1 MRWKRA
7 GKLLLKIVFSVGILG
22 YLFSK
27 ISLLSFWEFFLN
39 ARHNYLILAFVLYII
54 GQTICA
60 YKWELLAR
68 TLGFRRRFK
77 RFLAYYF
84 IGMFFNLFFLGSI
97 GGDVAKAYLL
107 AGKEDSRMRA
117 GYSILADRF
126 TGGIALV
133 TIAIIALISSP
144 TIHVLPLLFKLMQ
157 WVGLD
162 AGAFSASKHVISLW
176 LRIGLVG
183 ACMAVWALVLTF
195 PLFLP
200 LFPWLTRWAARIKLG
215 DFAVYWSHPG
225 RMSLVL
231 AISFCFQIIN
241 ILVYA
246 LLGMALDLGIPLG
259 DYFVIVPL
267 VDLVSI
273 LPISISGIGVRE
285 GSYVGLLYLLG
296 VETPKG
302 LAFGLLGFLVV
313 MAASLLGGII
323 YVFGSYPIHL
333 RRRRGNLAPSSK
345 PSPLARGR

>member
-7 GKLLLKIVFSVGILG
+7 GKSILKILLSLGILG

-27 ISLLSFWEFFLN
+27 ISLLSFWQSFLN
-39 ARHNYLILAFVLYII
+39 ARHNYIILAFVLYII
-54 GQTICA
+54 GQTLSA

-97 GGDVAKAYLL
+97 GGDVGKAYLL

-117 GYSILADRF
+117 GYSILAERF
-126 TGGIALV
+126 TGGMALV

-157 WVGLD
+157 WVGWD
-162 AGAFSASKHVISLW
+162 PGVFSASKQLISLW
-176 LRIGLVG
+176 LRIGLMG
-183 ACMAVWALVLTF
+183 ACMVVWALVLTF

-200 LFPWLTRWAARIKLG
+200 LFPWLTRWAAKIKLG

-241 ILVYA
+241 VLVFA
-246 LLGMALDLGIPLG
+246 LLGMSLDLGIPLG
-259 DYFVIVPL
+259 DYFVIVPV

-296 VETPKG
+296 VETSKG

-323 YVFGSYPIHL
+323 YVFGNYPIRL
-333 RRRRGNLAPSSK
+333 RRRMEDRTPSSN
-345 PSPLARGR
+345 PSPFAKG

>member
-1 MRWKRA
+1 MRWKRV
-7 GKLLLKIVFSVGILG
+7 GTLLLKVILSVGILG
-22 YLFSK
+22 YLLSQV
-27 ISLLSFWEFFLN
+27 SLTSFWKALLD
-39 ARHNYLILAFVLYII
+39 ARHTYIILAFLLYIS
-54 GQTICA
+54 GQILSA

-117 GYSILADRF
+117 GYSVLAERF
-126 TGGIALV
+126 TGGMALV

-162 AGAFSASKHVISLW
+162 TGVFSASKQVISLW
-176 LRIGLVG
+176 LRIGLMG
-183 ACMAVWALVLTF
+183 ACMVVWALVFTF

-200 LFPWLTRWAARIKLG
+200 LFPWLTKWAAKIKLG
-215 DFAVYWSHPG
+215 DFAVYWSYPG

-231 AISFCFQIIN
+231 AISLCFQIIN
-241 ILVYA
+241 ILVFA
-246 LLGMALDLGIPLG
+246 LLGMSLDLGIPLE

-296 VETPKG
+296 VETSKG

-313 MAASLLGGII
+313 MAASLLGGLI
-323 YVFGSYPIHL
+323 YVIGNYPIRL
-333 RRRRGNLAPSSK
+333 RRRKGDRTPST
-345 PSPLARGR
+345 

>member
-7 GKLLLKIVFSVGILG
+7 GKFLLKIALSVGILG

-27 ISLLSFWEFFLN
+27 ISLHSFWESFLN
-39 ARHNYLILAFVLYII
+39 ARHNYIILAFVLYII
-54 GQTICA
+54 GQTLCA
-60 YKWELLAR
+60 YKWELLAK

-97 GGDVAKAYLL
+97 GGDVGKAYLL
-107 AGKEDSRMRA
+107 AGSQDSRMRA

-126 TGGIALV
+126 TGGMALI
-133 TIAIIALISSP
+133 TIAIIALIASP
-144 TIHVLPLLFKLMQ
+144 TIHVLPLLFKLMH

-162 AGAFSASKHVISLW
+162 AGVFSASKHVISLW

-183 ACMAVWALVLTF
+183 ACIVVWALILTF

-200 LFPWLTRWAARIKLG
+200 LFPWLTKWAKKVKLG
-215 DFAVYWSHPG
+215 DFAVYWSHPKK
-225 RMSLVL
+225 MFMVIFL
-231 AISFCFQIIN
+231 SFVFQVIN
-241 ILVYA
+241 ILVFA
-246 LLGMALDLGIPLG
+246 LIGIALGLGVDLGY
-259 DYFVIVPL
+259 YFVIVPL

-285 GSYVGLLYLLG
+285 GSYVYLLYVVG
-296 VETPKG
+296 VKTSQG

-323 YVFGSYPIHL
+323 YIFGNYPIHL
-333 RRRRGNLAPSSK
+333 RRRKGDLTPST
-345 PSPLARGR
+345 

>member
-1 MRWKRA
+1 MNWKRA
-7 GKLLLKIVFSVGILG
+7 GKLLVKIVFSVGILG

-27 ISLLSFWEFFLN
+27 ISLLSFWESFIN
-39 ARHNYLILAFVLYII
+39 ARHNYIILALALYII
-54 GQTICA
+54 GQTLSA
-60 YKWELLAR
+60 YKWELLAK

-77 RFLAYYF
+77 RFVAYYF

-117 GYSILADRF
+117 GYSILVDRF
-126 TGGIALV
+126 TGGMALV

-144 TIHVLPLLFKLMQ
+144 TIHVLPVLFKIMQ
-157 WVGLD
+157 WVGLNSGILSPSQH
-162 AGAFSASKHVISLW
+162 AISLG
-176 LRIGLVG
+176 LRIGLMGGWMVI
-183 ACMAVWALVLTF
+183 WALVIAF
-195 PLFLP
+195 PFFLP
-200 LFPWLTRWAARIKLG
+200 LFPWLSKWAAKIKLG
-215 DFAVYWSHPG
+215 DFTVYWSHPA

-246 LLGMALDLGIPLG
+246 LLGMALVIGIPLG

-267 VDLVSI
+267 VDLISI

-285 GSYVGLLYLLG
+285 GAYVGLLYLLG
-296 VETPKG
+296 VETSKG
-302 LAFGLLGFLVV
+302 LAFGILGFIVV

-323 YVFGSYPIHL
+323 YVLGNYPIQL
-333 RRRRGNLAPSSK
+333 RRRKERLT
-345 PSPLARGR
+345 PSP

>member
-1 MRWKRA
+1 MIWKRV
-7 GKLLLKIVFSVGILG
+7 GKLLLKIIFSVGIIV
-22 YLFSK
+22 Y
-27 ISLLSFWEFFLN
+27 LLSQVSFVSFWKALLD
-39 ARHNYLILAFVLYII
+39 ARHIYIILALLLYIS
-54 GQTICA
+54 GQILST
-60 YKWELLAR
+60 YKWRLLAK
-68 TLGFRRRFK
+68 TLGFRRQFK
-77 RFLAYYF
+77 RFVAYYF

-97 GGDVAKAYLL
+97 GGDVGKAYLL

-117 GYSILADRF
+117 GYSILAERF
-126 TGGIALV
+126 TGGMALV
-133 TIAIIALISSP
+133 TIAVIALISSP

-162 AGAFSASKHVISLW
+162 TGVFSANKQVISLW
-176 LRIGLVG
+176 LRIGLMGSCLV
-183 ACMAVWALVLTF
+183 VWALVLTF

-200 LFPWLTRWAARIKLG
+200 LFPWLTKWAAKIKLG

-231 AISFCFQIIN
+231 AISFVFQIIN
-241 ILVYA
+241 ILVFA
-246 LLGMALDLGIPLG
+246 LLGMSLSLGIPLE

-296 VETPKG
+296 VETSKG

-313 MAASLLGGII
+313 VAASLLGGII
-323 YVFGSYPIHL
+323 YVFGNYPIRL
-333 RRRRGNLAPSSK
+333 RRRR
-345 PSPLARGR
+345 

>member
-1 MRWKRA
+1 MRWKKV
-7 GKLLLKIVFSVGILG
+7 GTLLLKVILSVGILG
-22 YLFSK
+22 YLLSQV
-27 ISLLSFWEFFLN
+27 SLASFWKALLD
-39 ARHNYLILAFVLYII
+39 ARHTYIILAFLLYIS
-54 GQTICA
+54 GQILSA

-77 RFLAYYF
+77 RFVAYYF

-117 GYSILADRF
+117 GYSVLAERF
-126 TGGIALV
+126 TGGMALV

-162 AGAFSASKHVISLW
+162 TGVFSASQQVISLW
-176 LRIGLVG
+176 LRIGLMG
-183 ACMAVWALVLTF
+183 ACMVVWALVFTF

-200 LFPWLTRWAARIKLG
+200 LFPWLTKWAAKIKLG
-215 DFAVYWSHPG
+215 DFAVYWSYPG

-231 AISFCFQIIN
+231 AISLCFQIIN
-241 ILVYA
+241 ILVFA
-246 LLGMALDLGIPLG
+246 LLGMSLDLGIPLE

-296 VETPKG
+296 VETSKG

-313 MAASLLGGII
+313 MAASLLGGLI
-323 YVFGSYPIHL
+323 YVIGNYPIRL
-333 RRRRGNLAPSSK
+333 RRRK
-345 PSPLARGR
+345 

>member
-1 MRWKRA
+1 MRWKRV
-7 GKLLLKIVFSVGILG
+7 GTLLLKVILSVGILG
-22 YLFSK
+22 YLLSQV
-27 ISLLSFWEFFLN
+27 SLTSFWKALLD
-39 ARHNYLILAFVLYII
+39 ARHTYIILAFLLYIS
-54 GQTICA
+54 GQILSA

-117 GYSILADRF
+117 GYSVLAERF
-126 TGGIALV
+126 TGGMALV

-162 AGAFSASKHVISLW
+162 TGVFSASQQVISLW
-176 LRIGLVG
+176 LRIGLMG
-183 ACMAVWALVLTF
+183 ACMVVWALVFTF

-200 LFPWLTRWAARIKLG
+200 LFPWLTKWAAKIKLG
-215 DFAVYWSHPG
+215 DFAVYWSYPG

-231 AISFCFQIIN
+231 AISLCFQIIN
-241 ILVYA
+241 ILVFA
-246 LLGMALDLGIPLG
+246 LLGMSLDLGIPLE

-296 VETPKG
+296 VETSKG

-313 MAASLLGGII
+313 MAASLLGGLI
-323 YVFGSYPIHL
+323 YVIGNYPIRL
-333 RRRRGNLAPSSK
+333 RRRK
-345 PSPLARGR
+345 

>member
-7 GKLLLKIVFSVGILG
+7 GKLLLKIVFSVGILS

-27 ISLLSFWEFFLN
+27 ISLISFWESFLN
-39 ARHNYLILAFVLYII
+39 ARHNYIILAFVLYII

-60 YKWELLAR
+60 YKWELLAK

-97 GGDVAKAYLL
+97 GGDVGKAYLL

-126 TGGIALV
+126 TGGMALI

-162 AGAFSASKHVISLW
+162 GGVFSASKHVISLW

-183 ACMAVWALVLTF
+183 ACIVVWALVLTF

-200 LFPWLTRWAARIKLG
+200 LFPWLTRWAAKIKLG

-246 LLGMALDLGIPLG
+246 LLGMALNLGIPLG

-267 VDLVSI
+267 VDLISI

-296 VETPKG
+296 VETSRG

-323 YVFGSYPIHL
+323 YVFGNYPLKL
-333 RRRRGNLAPSSK
+333 RRRKESLTPSSK
-345 PSPLARGR
+345 HSPLARER

>member
-1 MRWKRA
+1 MTWKRA
-7 GKLLLKIVFSVGILG
+7 GKLLLKIVLSVGILG

-27 ISLLSFWEFFLN
+27 ISLLSFWDSFLN
-39 ARHNYLILAFVLYII
+39 ARHNYIILAFVLYII
-54 GQTICA
+54 GQTLCA
-60 YKWELLAR
+60 YKWELLAG

-77 RFLAYYF
+77 GFVAYYF

-117 GYSILADRF
+117 GYSIFADRF
-126 TGGIALV
+126 TGGMALV
-133 TIAIIALISSP
+133 TIAVIALISSP
-144 TIHVLPLLFKLMQ
+144 TIHILPFLFKLMQ
-157 WVGLD
+157 WLGVD
-162 AGAFSASKHVISLW
+162 TTSFSASKQAISLW

-183 ACMAVWALVLTF
+183 ACAGGWALVFAF

-200 LFPWLTRWAARIKLG
+200 LFPWLTRWAAKIKLR
-215 DFAVYWSHPG
+215 DFAVYWSYPA

-231 AISFCFQIIN
+231 AISFCFQVIN

-246 LLGMALDLGIPLG
+246 LLGTALDLGIPWG

-267 VDLVSI
+267 VDLISI

-296 VETPKG
+296 VETSRG
-302 LAFGLLGFLVV
+302 LAFGILGFLVV
-313 MAASLLGGII
+313 MAASLIGGII
-323 YVFGSYPIHL
+323 YLVGNYPVRL
-333 RRRRGNLAPSSK
+333 RRRKRNPDTSS
-345 PSPLARGR
+345 